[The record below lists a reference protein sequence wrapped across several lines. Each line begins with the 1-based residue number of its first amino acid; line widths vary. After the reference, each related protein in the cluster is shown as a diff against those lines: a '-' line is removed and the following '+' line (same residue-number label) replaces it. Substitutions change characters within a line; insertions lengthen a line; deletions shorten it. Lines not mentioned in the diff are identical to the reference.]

1 METVTTFHEGE
12 LAVQR
17 RAGVVDTAAKVGRI
31 IESEIPPAFAA
42 FVMSRQSLV
51 VARPEEDG
59 RVWASLVTGSP
70 GFARALDERRLLIAT
85 PPFCADGAPVGV
97 LAIEPHTR
105 SRIRLN
111 GTAELLPDG
120 VVVTVAEAFGNCPK
134 HIRRRVPAGPVAPT
148 REAAPRTAARLD
160 ARGRELVAAADT
172 FFIASAHP
180 SRGADASHRG
190 GPPGFVEV
198 AADGARL
205 AFPDFAGNRMFQT
218 LGNLTVDPRA
228 GLLFVD
234 WESGTTLEA
243 SGRAAIVWDGTD
255 RTIEF
260 DVEAVRERPGALG
273 ARWESRE

>member
-17 RAGVVDTAAKVGRI
+17 RAGVADTAAKVGRI

-42 FVMSRQSLV
+42 FLATRQFLV
-51 VARPEEDG
+51 VAREEDDG
-59 RVWASLVTGSP
+59 RVWASLVTGRP
-70 GFARALDERRLLIAT
+70 GFARALDEHRLLIEA
-85 PPFCADGAPVGV
+85 PRFGADGAAVGV

-111 GTAELLPDG
+111 GLAQLTSDG
-120 VVVTVAEAFGNCPK
+120 VVVTVTEAFGNCTK
-134 HIRRRVPAGPVAPT
+134 YIRRRVPVGPAAST
-148 REAAPRTAARLD
+148 RDVSQTTAARLD

-180 SRGADASHRG
+180 RRGADASHRG

-198 AADGARL
+198 AADGTRL

-234 WESGTTLEA
+234 WESGSTLEV
-243 SGRAAIVWDGTD
+243 SGRAAVAWDGTD
-255 RTIEF
+255 RTVEF

-273 ARWESRE
+273 ARWEAGE